1 MKSIKSSARKYL
13 IVVSSILVIFGITVV
28 IFVNFS
34 NLPLLKSVDKIVQ
47 VQYDYASLDSCI
59 FKLYNAENNCRM
71 YMVSGQRTYYN
82 QFEKEIKEI
91 SFIMDTIKQ
100 KNQSEHTFLSKD
112 FCGLIKQ
119 KKLRTNQF
127 IKLKNLCDS
136 LINFTVKINQGEKK
150 YHPETKL
157 FTMRQFKNITRIDT
171 IKPVITAKQKKR
183 FLKRVLAAIND
194 ETGKEAG
201 KAKPTL
207 IKTTI
212 SADTSSINVAYN
224 KLQLNSINDYYLRL
238 YRVNNN
244 LKNKE
249 KQLLNVNYQ
258 LISNIVSGLKKYKA
272 IEKEY
277 YTSLQQLSDKTT
289 LGAVENLDKFSKVLL
304 ALAVGLLA
312 FVFYMIYHFYK
323 NEKVL
328 IENSNKTASYALS
341 KSRFLANMSHEIRTP
356 LNSIVGFSEQL
367 TQIDLK
373 AEQKE
378 QVIAIRN
385 SSVMLLEV
393 VNEILDFSKYE
404 TGKVVL
410 EEVPFSLYTAIK
422 DVFDSMSIQAAK
434 KKIGFYL
441 QMSVDQDIYILGD
454 PLRLKQVVM
463 NLLSNAI
470 KFTLKGSV
478 TLSAELTLQNRNLAK
493 LKVNI
498 IDTGLG
504 IKLIDQGIIFDEFAQ
519 VYYASTKERQQGT
532 GLGLAICKK
541 IVEFQGGTISV
552 KSTVGEGSV
561 FSFELSYQTTEKP
574 ISVQIPISMLYNETS
589 VLTGKRILLA
599 DDNMLN
605 ILLASTILKKYNIAY
620 DAVYNGEEA
629 YELFQEKEYDL
640 ILTDIQMPKMGG
652 IELTQKIR
660 NISDAKKQSVPILG
674 VTANVL
680 QEDRLKY
687 LASGMNELVLKP
699 FLEHDLLEKIL
710 QYIR

>member
-1 MKSIKSSARKYL
+1 M
-13 IVVSSILVIFGITVV
+13 
-28 IFVNFS
+28 
-34 NLPLLKSVDKIVQ
+34 
-47 VQYDYASLDSCI
+47 
-59 FKLYNAENNCRM
+59 
-71 YMVSGQRTYYN
+71 
-82 QFEKEIKEI
+82 
-91 SFIMDTIKQ
+91 
-100 KNQSEHTFLSKD
+100 
-112 FCGLIKQ
+112 
-119 KKLRTNQF
+119 
-127 IKLKNLCDS
+127 
-136 LINFTVKINQGEKK
+136 
-150 YHPETKL
+150 
-157 FTMRQFKNITRIDT
+157 
-171 IKPVITAKQKKR
+171 
-183 FLKRVLAAIND
+183 
-194 ETGKEAG
+194 
-201 KAKPTL
+201 
-207 IKTTI
+207 
-212 SADTSSINVAYN
+212 
-224 KLQLNSINDYYLRL
+224 
-238 YRVNNN
+238 
-244 LKNKE
+244 
-249 KQLLNVNYQ
+249 LNVNYQ

-589 VLTGKRILLA
+589 VLIGKRILLA

>member
-1 MKSIKSSARKYL
+1 MYLVSRQRK
-13 IVVSSILVIFGITVV
+13 
-28 IFVNFS
+28 
-34 NLPLLKSVDKIVQ
+34 
-47 VQYDYASLDSCI
+47 
-59 FKLYNAENNCRM
+59 
-71 YMVSGQRTYYN
+71 YYN

-100 KNQSEHTFLSKD
+100 KNQSEYAFLSKD
-112 FCGLIKQ
+112 FNGLIKQ
-119 KKLRTNQF
+119 KKNRTIQF

-136 LINFTVKINQGEKK
+136 LINFTAKVNQEGEK
-150 YHPETKL
+150 YRSETKL
-157 FTMRQFKNITRIDT
+157 FTMRQFKNITRVDT
-171 IKPVITAKQKKR
+171 IKPRITTVQKKR
-183 FLKRVLAAIND
+183 FLKRVLAALN
-194 ETGKEAG
+194 GNVSKEADT
-201 KAKPTL
+201 AKPTL

-224 KLQLNSINDYYLRL
+224 KLQLNAINDYYLRL

-249 KQLLNVNYQ
+249 KQLLNVNHQ
-258 LISNIVSGLKKYKA
+258 LISTIVSELKQYKA
-272 IEKEY
+272 IEKKY
-277 YTSLQQLSDKTT
+277 YASLQQISDKTT
-289 LGAVENLDKFSKVLL
+289 LGAVENLDKFTKVLL
-304 ALAVGLLA
+304 ALAIGLLA

-328 IENSNKTASYALS
+328 ISNSNKAASYALS

-367 TQIDLK
+367 VQIDLK
-373 AEQKE
+373 TEEKE
-378 QVIAIRN
+378 QVVAIRN
-385 SSVMLLEV
+385 SSIMLLEV
-393 VNEILDFSKYE
+393 VNDILDFSKYE

-410 EEVPFSLYTAIK
+410 EEVSFSPYTAIK
-422 DVFDSMSIQAAK
+422 DVFDSMSIQATK
-434 KKIGFYL
+434 KKIGFHL
-441 QMSVDQDIYILGD
+441 KMSVNEETYILGD

-470 KFTLKGSV
+470 KFTLNGSV
-478 TLSAELTLQNRNLAK
+478 TLEVEFTLTNGMPAK

-552 KSTVGEGSV
+552 KSTEGEGSV
-561 FSFELSYQTTEKP
+561 FSFELPYQTSEKP
-574 ISVQIPISMLYNETS
+574 IFIETPISVLPHETT
-589 VLTGKRILLA
+589 VLIGKRILLA

-605 ILLASTILKKYNIAY
+605 ILLASTILKKYNICY

-629 YELFQEKEYDL
+629 YELFLEKEYDL

-660 NISDAKKQSVPILG
+660 NESNVLKRSMPILG
-674 VTANVL
+674 ITANVL
-680 QEDRLKY
+680 EEDRQKY

-699 FLEHDLLEKIL
+699 FLEHELLEKIL
-710 QYIR
+710 KYIR

>member
-13 IVVSSILVIFGITVV
+13 IVVSSILVLFCITVV
-28 IFVNFS
+28 VFVNFS

-47 VQYDYASLDSCI
+47 VQYDYANLDSCI

-71 YMVSGQRTYYN
+71 YLVSRQRKYYN

-100 KNQSEHTFLSKD
+100 KNQSEYAFLSKD
-112 FCGLIKQ
+112 FNGLIKQ
-119 KKLRTNQF
+119 KKNRTIQF

-136 LINFTVKINQGEKK
+136 LINFTAKVNQEGEK
-150 YHPETKL
+150 YRSETKL
-157 FTMRQFKNITRIDT
+157 FTMRQFKNITRVDT
-171 IKPVITAKQKKR
+171 IKPRITTVQKKR
-183 FLKRVLAAIND
+183 FLKRVLAALN
-194 ETGKEAG
+194 GNVSKEADT
-201 KAKPTL
+201 AKPTL

-224 KLQLNSINDYYLRL
+224 KLQLNAINDYYLRL

-249 KQLLNVNYQ
+249 KQLLNVNHQ
-258 LISNIVSGLKKYKA
+258 LISTIVSELKQYKA
-272 IEKEY
+272 IEKKY
-277 YTSLQQLSDKTT
+277 YASLQQISDKTT
-289 LGAVENLDKFSKVLL
+289 LGAVENLDKFTKVLL
-304 ALAVGLLA
+304 ALAIGLLA

-328 IENSNKTASYALS
+328 ISNSNKAASYALS

-367 TQIDLK
+367 VQIDLK
-373 AEQKE
+373 TEEKE
-378 QVIAIRN
+378 QVVAIRN
-385 SSVMLLEV
+385 SSIMLLEV
-393 VNEILDFSKYE
+393 VNDILDFSKYE

-410 EEVPFSLYTAIK
+410 EEVSFSPYTAIK
-422 DVFDSMSIQAAK
+422 DVFDSMSIQATK
-434 KKIGFYL
+434 KKIGFHL
-441 QMSVDQDIYILGD
+441 KMSVNEETYILGD

-470 KFTLKGSV
+470 KFTLNGSV
-478 TLSAELTLQNRNLAK
+478 TLEVEFTLTNGMPAK

-552 KSTVGEGSV
+552 KSTEGEGSV
-561 FSFELSYQTTEKP
+561 FSFELPYQTSEKP
-574 ISVQIPISMLYNETS
+574 IFIETPISVLPHETT
-589 VLTGKRILLA
+589 VLIGKRILLA

-605 ILLASTILKKYNIAY
+605 ILLASTILKKYNICY

-629 YELFQEKEYDL
+629 YELFLEKEYDL

-660 NISDAKKQSVPILG
+660 NESNVLKRSMPILG
-674 VTANVL
+674 ITANVL
-680 QEDRLKY
+680 EEDRQKY

-699 FLEHDLLEKIL
+699 FLEHELLEKIL
-710 QYIR
+710 KYIR